1 METKQCKDC
10 QQTKP
15 LDRFSLERKD
25 KPTRR
30 NYCKECGQVR
40 YREDRQKNL
49 EKRLAKAREYKKLHP
64 EKAKGKP
71 TTGFCPHCKQKVEK
85 LLTEP

>member
-1 METKQCKDC
+1 M
-10 QQTKP
+10 
-15 LDRFSLERKD
+15 
-25 KPTRR
+25 
-30 NYCKECGQVR
+30 R